1 MILLDSNSHP
11 GFIQKIVQADHW
23 LFSKINQDWASPALD
38 LVFPFLREMEFW
50 VPLYLFLLVFII
62 LNFGV
67 KGWRWALMFILTVA
81 IGDQVSSNLVKSFI
95 FRLRPCHHPELADNI
110 RILVHY
116 CPQSS
121 SFTSSHAC
129 NHFAM
134 AWFIFLT
141 LRHTGRWWMA
151 VFIWAFLVA
160 YAQVY
165 VGVHFP
171 VDVMAGAL
179 LGSLIGFIT
188 SRIFRWQ
195 SGPLN
200 LQPYNHQHA

>member
-23 LFSKINQDWASPALD
+23 LFSKINQDWAGHAGD
-38 LVFPFLREMEFW
+38 LVFPFLREAEFW
-50 VPLYLFLLVFII
+50 IPLYLFLLVFVF

-81 IGDQVSSNLVKSFI
+81 IGDQVSSNLVKSLI
-95 FRLRPCHHPELADNI
+95 FRLRPCHNPELADNI
-110 RILVHY
+110 RILVNY

-141 LRHTGRWWMA
+141 LRHTGRWWA
-151 VFIWAFLVA
+151 AAFIWAFFVA

-179 LGSLIGFIT
+179 LGSLIGMIT

-195 SGPLN
+195 SGTLN

>member
-1 MILLDSNSHP
+1 
-11 GFIQKIVQADHW
+11 
-23 LFSKINQDWASPALD
+23 
-38 LVFPFLREMEFW
+38 
-50 VPLYLFLLVFII
+50 
-62 LNFGV
+62 
-67 KGWRWALMFILTVA
+67 
-81 IGDQVSSNLVKSFI
+81 
-95 FRLRPCHHPELADNI
+95 
-110 RILVHY
+110 
-116 CPQSS
+116 
-121 SFTSSHAC
+121 
-129 NHFAM
+129 M